1 MPNFIIGDTHGCLEP
16 LHALLQRLSL
26 LEDDLRWSGGNAQLW
41 FLGDYMDRGPD
52 GVGVLDLVMRLQTEA
67 ASAGGF
73 VGALLGNHDVIV
85 QEVQL
90 FGNQYSP
97 GWQRQGRDLGFQDM
111 WLENAGGRL
120 ADFARLQP
128 HHLEWLAKLPV
139 LAKIGDT
146 LLMHADSTFYTLYG
160 SSVDEVNR
168 AVQALLSG
176 GDAEKL
182 DRFEEHFS
190 RRREFL
196 PLEIGEDI
204 AAANLELVL
213 HTFGAARLVHGHT
226 PIHRLLECAAS
237 EITEPYLYQNGCC
250 VNVDH
255 CLYAGGIGLALRL
268 ED

>member
-1 MPNFIIGDTHGCLEP
+1 MPNFVIGDTHGCLEP
-16 LHALLQRLSL
+16 LQRLLQHLSL
-26 LEDDLRWSGGNAQLW
+26 LGDDLRWSGGDAQLW

-67 ASAGGF
+67 GSAGGF

-97 GWQRQGRDLGFQDM
+97 GWQRQGRDLGFRDM
-111 WLENAGGRL
+111 WLENAGGRESDL
-120 ADFARLQP
+120 ARLQP
-128 HHLEWLAKLPV
+128 HHLEWLAKLPA
-139 LAKIGDT
+139 LAKVGDT
-146 LLMHADSTFYTLYG
+146 LLMHADSAFYTQYG

-168 AVQALLSG
+168 AVRALLTAR
-176 GDAEKL
+176 DAENI
-182 DRFEEHFS
+182 DQFEELFS
-190 RRREFL
+190 SRREFL
-196 PLEIGEDI
+196 PLEIGEDV
-204 AAANLELVL
+204 ATANLELVL
-213 HTFGAARLVHGHT
+213 QTFGASRLVHGHT

-237 EITEPYLYQNGCC
+237 EVTEPWIYQDGRC

-255 CLYAGGIGLALRL
+255 CLYAGGIGFALRL